1 MKRAQR
7 CSRRPWSAR
16 NDEDPCSRLAASR
29 GLHRVELL
37 HRYSNRDDLLKPLV
51 SVLERVSDGRPAGQE
66 EAQLVSADGPTPRAW
81 QLSDRLSPAD
91 VQALVKSYLAGSTIG
106 ALAKQYGIGTSSV
119 KRLLRQH
126 GARKQRPRSV
136 A

>member
-1 MKRAQR
+1 M
-7 CSRRPWSAR
+7 
-16 NDEDPCSRLAASR
+16 
-29 GLHRVELL
+29 ELL

-51 SVLERVSDGRPAGQE
+51 SVLGRISNEPQAAEE

-81 QLSDRLSPAD
+81 QVSDRLSPKD
-91 VQALVKSYLAGSTIG
+91 VKTLVTSYLSGNTIR
-106 ALAKQYGIGTSSV
+106 ALAEQYGIGASSV
-119 KRLLRQH
+119 KRLLRKH

>member
-1 MKRAQR
+1 ML
-7 CSRRPWSAR
+7 
-16 NDEDPCSRLAASR
+16 ELLAPPAPPHQTPRSTTWAFD
-29 GLHRVELL
+29 VELL

-51 SVLERVSDGRPAGQE
+51 SVLERVSDGPSAGEE
-66 EAQLVSADGPTPRAW
+66 EAKLVSADGPTPRAW
-81 QLSDRLSPAD
+81 QLSDRLSPSD
-91 VQALVKSYLAGSTIG
+91 VKTLVSAYLAGSTIR

>member
-1 MKRAQR
+1 M
-7 CSRRPWSAR
+7 
-16 NDEDPCSRLAASR
+16 D
-29 GLHRVELL
+29 LL

-51 SVLERVSDGRPAGQE
+51 RVLERVREEPQATDE

-81 QLSDRLSPAD
+81 QISDRLSPID
-91 VQALVKSYLAGSTIG
+91 VQALVTSYLAGSTIR
-106 ALAKQYGIGTSSV
+106 ALAEQYGIDASSV
-119 KRLLRQH
+119 KRLLRKH